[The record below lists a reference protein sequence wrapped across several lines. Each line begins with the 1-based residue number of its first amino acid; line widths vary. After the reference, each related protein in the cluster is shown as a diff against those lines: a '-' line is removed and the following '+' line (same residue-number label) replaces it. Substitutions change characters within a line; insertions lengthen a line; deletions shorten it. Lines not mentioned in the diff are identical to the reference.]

1 MKLII
6 ILFNLIILHVRRSLT
21 MRNIKPHPGHFYHI
35 YNRGINHENIFLVG
49 ENWGFFLQRI
59 RYYFKPSFADVI
71 SYCLMPNHFHLL
83 VLIKV
88 ERFGNKVMQPFSV
101 SYTKAVNNQIG
112 RNGPLFQGPYKAQLV
127 NKDSYLLHLTRYIH
141 LNPVS
146 AGLVSN
152 PEKWVYSSYRDYVG
166 IREGTLPVMNII
178 LDQFPNSKAYA
189 DFVCSELDSKDFIP
203 KTLLYD

>member
-1 MKLII
+1 
-6 ILFNLIILHVRRSLT
+6 
-21 MRNIKPHPGHFYHI
+21 
-35 YNRGINHENIFLVG
+35 
-49 ENWGFFLQRI
+49 
-59 RYYFKPSFADVI
+59 
-71 SYCLMPNHFHLL
+71 
-83 VLIKV
+83 LIKV

-112 RNGPLFQGPYKAQLV
+112 RNGPLFQGPFKAQLV